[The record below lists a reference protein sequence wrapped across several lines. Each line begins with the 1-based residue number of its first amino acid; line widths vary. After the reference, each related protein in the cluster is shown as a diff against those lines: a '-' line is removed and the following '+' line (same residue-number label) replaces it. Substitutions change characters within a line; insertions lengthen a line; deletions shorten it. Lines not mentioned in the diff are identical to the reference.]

1 VGASARD
8 TLVELPEPMDD
19 ASQPDRRRATRAPI
33 QLEVQYRQL
42 NGFFA
47 DYTRNLSRGG
57 TFIRTERPLPVG
69 TVFEF
74 LLIVPHLAE
83 PLTVHGAVTWT
94 VAADQATDE
103 QEPGMGIR
111 FLDEGGR
118 RELLDR
124 TVERLMHESLGPELS
139 ERLLAG
145 RDRAP

>member
-1 VGASARD
+1 M
-8 TLVELPEPMDD
+8 TD
-19 ASQPDRRRATRAPI
+19 ASERDRRRATRAPI

-57 TFIRTERPLPVG
+57 TFIRTGRPLPVG

-74 LLIVPHLAE
+74 SLIVPHLAE
-83 PLTVHGAVTWT
+83 PLTVFGEVTWI
-94 VAADQATDE
+94 VLERQATAD

-111 FLDEGGR
+111 FVDEGGR

-124 TVERLMHESLGPELS
+124 TVERLMSESLGPELS
-139 ERLLAG
+139 GRLLAQ